1 MILACLKK
9 QLEFTLLCSHI
20 NFFVL
25 QCQTD
30 KYIRAEMNK
39 VEVISGLKKGLGQE
53 LRLVKDLDLDWSS
66 SSEDFRLNLNHE

>member
-1 MILACLKK
+1 
-9 QLEFTLLCSHI
+9 
-20 NFFVL
+20 
-25 QCQTD
+25 
-30 KYIRAEMNK
+30 MNK